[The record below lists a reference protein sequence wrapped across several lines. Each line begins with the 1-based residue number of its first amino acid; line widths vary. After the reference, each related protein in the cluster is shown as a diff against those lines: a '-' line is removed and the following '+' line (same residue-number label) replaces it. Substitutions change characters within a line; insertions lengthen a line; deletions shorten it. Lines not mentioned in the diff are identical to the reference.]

1 MLKETV
7 ELVGPGDVG
16 MVVHKR
22 KPSQTG
28 SVSSSSPSPVADR
41 RSSVDSEGER
51 AGIRQ
56 RLAAVIGSSAH
67 S

>member
-16 MVVHKR
+16 MVMQKR
-22 KPSQTG
+22 RPSQTG
-28 SVSSSSPSPVADR
+28 SLSPPPPIAG
-41 RSSVDSEGER
+41 RSISADSEGER
-51 AGIRQ
+51 TGIRH
-56 RLAAVIGSSAH
+56 RLAAVIGSSTH